1 MTFAARLSAPFG
13 SATALVR
20 RFLSDRDGSL
30 AVSFGFLS
38 VPLVMVTGMA
48 VDYSR
53 VAYARTSLQAVVDST
68 ALSIA
73 NPRYGDPAQIK
84 AAAVSIFESQLREKL
99 NLAQTPKLEVSVLD
113 DGKSVL
119 VKASTSV
126 STTLLAILGM
136 SEMEIAAQAKGIR
149 GLDNNVEL
157 ALVLDTTGSM
167 LANSKLQTLKTSAN
181 LLVDTL
187 TSDAGAKVKFA
198 IVPFANYVNV
208 GLGNRN
214 QPWVSNANDYSVTST
229 TQTCSNPNTT
239 CKTWT
244 TQPKQTCVSV
254 NCVPKQTCTT
264 NDGVQTCTTTQSCQ
278 QQCTTTG
285 STQVCT
291 EWNKGPQQCT
301 TKTTT
306 TNYKWS
312 GCVQSRPSPN
322 HLTDDNPALPYAA
335 LMNQTCANPIVPLTD
350 NKTIVKAAI
359 NALAAT
365 GETYIPGGLV
375 WGLNTLSPSA
385 PFSEGGAYDGQNR
398 KPRKALVLMTDGVNT
413 KSLNGTMHN
422 GSNRTNA
429 DQATATLCTNVKGK
443 GIEVFTVAFMVT
455 DTGVQTMLKTC
466 ASSGENFFNATDAAA
481 LEAAFKKIAQALQ
494 TPYLGL

>member
-1 MTFAARLSAPFG
+1 MTTATSAAAPER
-13 SATALVR
+13 ATSLLR
-20 RFLSDRDGSL
+20 RFLGDRRGSL

-38 VPLVMVTGMA
+38 VPMVMITGMA

-73 NPRYGDPAQIK
+73 NPRYNDPEQIR

-99 NLAQTPKLEVSVLD
+99 NLAQVPKLEVSVLD
-113 DGKSVL
+113 DGKSVH
-119 VKASTSV
+119 VKAMTSV

-167 LANSKLQTLKTSAN
+167 LASNKLQTLKTSAN

-187 TSDAGAKVKFA
+187 TADASAKVKFA

-208 GLGNRN
+208 GLANRN
-214 QPWVSNANDYSVTST
+214 QAWLSNANDYSTTTSSQSCT
-229 TQTCSNPNTT
+229 TPNTT

-264 NDGVQTCTTTQSCQ
+264 NDGVQTCKTTQQCQ

-285 STQVCT
+285 TQQVCS

-301 TKTTT
+301 TKVTT

-322 HLTDDNPALPYAA
+322 HITDANPALPYAA
-335 LMNQTCANPIVPLTD
+335 LMNQTCASPIVPLTD
-350 NKTIVKAAI
+350 NKTVVKAAI
-359 NALAAT
+359 NALSAT
-365 GETYIPGGLV
+365 GETYIPGGLI
-375 WGLNTLSPSA
+375 WGLNVLSPLA
-385 PFSEGGAYDGQNR
+385 PFSEGGAYDAQNR

-413 KSLNGTMHN
+413 KSLNGTMHT
-422 GSNRTNA
+422 GSNR
-429 DQATATLCTNVKGK
+429 ATADTATTQLCAAVKGR

-455 DTGVQTMLKTC
+455 DTGVQTMLKSC
-466 ASSGENFFNATDAAA
+466 ASSGENYFNAADAAS
-481 LEAAFKKIAQALQ
+481 LEAAFKKIALALQ